1 MSGARDPMQE
11 LFGHD
16 PDFANL
22 MSQMEQLGGD
32 KEMPPVHPGKQVEI
46 SDEEVKDNIDRK
58 TGRNMFDMRGKF
70 RASYGQF
77 DLSDDEQ
84 REELE
89 NMVNNCLQKKWL
101 MAREEWQHLQDGRT
115 MVSVKCLVPD
125 SKPKQEASKK

>member
-1 MSGARDPMQE
+1 MEE

-22 MSQMEQLGGD
+22 MDQMSADQ
-32 KEMPPVHPGKQVEI
+32 EMPPVHPGRH
-46 SDEEVKDNIDRK
+46 EEVSDSEVQANIDRK
-58 TGRNMFDMRGKF
+58 FGRGMFHMRQKFRCQYGLFDM
-70 RASYGQF
+70 
-77 DLSDDEQ
+77 SDPEQ

-115 MVSVKCLVPD
+115 MVSVKCLIPED
-125 SKPKQEASKK
+125 KLNKKKARDDEKV

>member
-1 MSGARDPMQE
+1 MQE

-22 MSQMEQLGGD
+22 MGQMSGD
-32 KEMPPVHPGKQVEI
+32 QEMPPVHPGKHVEI
-46 SDEEVKDNIDRK
+46 SDAEVQANIDRK

-70 RASYGQF
+70 RAQYGLF
-77 DLSDDEQ
+77 DLSDAEQ

-125 SKPKQEASKK
+125 DKPKKKESSDENV

>member
-1 MSGARDPMQE
+1 MQE

-22 MSQMEQLGGD
+22 MGQMKEMGGD
-32 KEMPPVHPGKQVEI
+32 QEMPPVHPGKQAEI
-46 SDEEVKDNIDRK
+46 SDEEVQANIDRK

-70 RASYGQF
+70 RSQYGLF
-77 DLSDDEQ
+77 DMSDAEQ

-115 MVSVKCLVPD
+115 MVSIKCLVPD
-125 SKPKQEASKK
+125 DKPKKKASSDEDV